1 MTLSLPALSPHSPQ
15 LSSSVGSYSLGASL
29 HSSSPSAD
37 GPTRTGPPPSKPPWE
52 CSRPSLAWHGMALAW
67 HWHGTGVA
75 SRHLLP
81 PQPWR
86 GSPCGRDA
94 KPSPSCLC
102 IPPGSLVSW
111 PRSREAPGR
120 MCVTS
125 LQSLTQI
132 SLQAPL
138 SPSSPKFYWA
148 RENEGRPQ
156 APSPHRHCAP
166 LSTPQPSL
174 PLAWTQETRDPAP
187 PLGTG
192 SGHRP
197 GTLLSFPAPS
207 LLSKVDGPMR

>member
-1 MTLSLPALSPHSPQ
+1 MTLSLPALSPPSPQ
-15 LSSSVGSYSLGASL
+15 LSSSVGSYSPGASL

-67 HWHGTGVA
+67 HRDTSFLPNPGVA
-75 SRHLLP
+75 VPVEGMLSP
-81 PQPWR
+81 PHP
-86 GSPCGRDA
+86 A
-94 KPSPSCLC
+94 FV
-102 IPPGSLVSW
+102 PPGSLVSW

-120 MCVTS
+120 TCVTS

-138 SPSSPKFYWA
+138 SPSSPKFCWA

-156 APSPHRHCAP
+156 APSPRQHCAP

-207 LLSKVDGPMR
+207 LLSEVDGPMR